1 MMDLLVKGQ
10 SFLVKYPDTQR
21 YVRHFDT
28 AGKMFYYYFD
38 ISLKY

>member
-1 MMDLLVKGQ
+1 MIVLQVNGQ

-28 AGKMFYYYFD
+28 VGKMLYYYFD
-38 ISLKY
+38 ISLKC

>member
-1 MMDLLVKGQ
+1 MMVLLVKGQ
-10 SFLVKYPDTQR
+10 SFLVKYPDTLR

-28 AGKMFYYYFD
+28 VGKIFYYYFD